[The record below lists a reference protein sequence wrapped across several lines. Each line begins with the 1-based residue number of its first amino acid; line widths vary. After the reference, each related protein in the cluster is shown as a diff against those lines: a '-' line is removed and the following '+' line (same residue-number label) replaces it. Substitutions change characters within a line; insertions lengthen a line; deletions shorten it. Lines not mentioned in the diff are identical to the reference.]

1 MGNFYQAVTGNK
13 SKEGLFLDIY
23 SGSIGAYS
31 LRKIRSGYSGD
42 CIEVYNGTSYVDIG
56 FDSNNLLDLTALAN
70 HCGSNDGTVSKWYDQ
85 STEGHTAVQ
94 TDTTLMPKIYDCTT
108 GVELDNSKPT
118 LQCTNK
124 YMTAQ
129 GVEINGAMASV
140 SVANIDNSTAEAA
153 LWAIID
159 SFNDGSEVIGLP
171 SPSRIQYRLDAN
183 DTSFSE
189 TARRMLL
196 FTSYDTSTKIFSVDG
211 SATTTSVTTINNATG
226 LEIGRRLNGNSYT
239 GSIQS
244 LIFWGNDQAANRADI
259 ETNMNTYYNVY

>member
-31 LRKIRSGYSGD
+31 LRKIRSAYSGD
-42 CIEVYNGTSYVDIG
+42 CIEVYNGTSYADIG
-56 FDSNNLLDLTALAN
+56 FDSSDLLDLTALAN
-70 HCGSNDGTVSKWYDQ
+70 HCGSNDGIVSKWYDQ

-94 TDTTLMPKIYDCTT
+94 TSITLMPKIYDGTT

-118 LQCTNK
+118 LQWTNK

-140 SVANIDNSTAEAA
+140 SVADIDYSTLAAA

-159 SFNDGSEVIGLP
+159 SFNDGSEVLGLP
-171 SPSRIQYRLDAN
+171 ANTIRYALDSN
-183 DTSFSE
+183 DTDITE

-196 FTSYDTSTKIFSVDG
+196 FTSYDTSTKTFSVDG
-211 SATTTSVTTINNATG
+211 SVTTASVTTSNNATG

-244 LIFWGNDQAANRADI
+244 LIFWGNDQSAKRADI
-259 ETNMNTYYNVY
+259 ETALNDYYSIY